1 MEKLGDLSLTT
12 SEDRYNQVD
21 MSMAYKILTR
31 KEDVNLAEW
40 FDMTT
45 QAARVM
51 RTEADPLNVRV
62 RHM

>member
-1 MEKLGDLSLTT
+1 
-12 SEDRYNQVD
+12 

-51 RTEADPLNVRV
+51 RTEADSLNVRV